1 MGQHFEFI
9 PAKLIPFIERQ
20 KIFWVATAPL
30 AEDGHV
36 NVSPKGCF
44 EKTMNVILDEEDQ
57 GEKKNSRAV
66 WYEDLSGSGNGRITV
81 MFTAFDGAPNII
93 RLYGTGKVFELGT
106 PEYNGLLPPEKR
118 QPGSRAI
125 IWVDVHKVGTSCGFS
140 IPFFEYKA
148 PRTKLHKLAVTVEQE
163 DVACA
168 AELKASAISGTPVT
182 RETVDVEDGKR
193 LALKGIRNF
202 WRFYNMKSLDGL
214 PGLESAYDAEELV
227 GKHATTGEVFS
238 AMSQKEPEEDGQV
251 LDQATGAGAG
261 KSAGAGAQERNVVD
275 TALTLGIGFMLG
287 ALFMRYAN
295 K

>member
-36 NVSPKGCF
+36 N
-44 EKTMNVILDEEDQ
+44 EDQ

-66 WYEDLSGSGNGRITV
+66 WYEDLSGSGVETIAHLRENGRITV

-106 PEYNGLLPPEKR
+106 PEYNELLPPEKR

-168 AELKASAISGTPVT
+168 AELKASAISGAPVT
-182 RETVDVEDGKR
+182 RETVDVEDGKK

-227 GKHATTGEVFS
+227 GKHATTGE
-238 AMSQKEPEEDGQV
+238 KEPEEDGQV
-251 LDQATGAGAG
+251 LDQATGAVAV
-261 KSAGAGAQERNVVD
+261 KSAGPGAQERNVVD